1 MQGPV
6 LGLDLGARR
15 IGLAISDEKGV
26 LAFPVGYLERAGLER
41 DLAALRALVAERG
54 ATRIVVGLPL
64 QLDGREGPGARAAR
78 EFARALA
85 AATSLP
91 VDLMDERLTTVEAE
105 HALRGAPRKARRARK
120 QVIDA
125 MAATL
130 MLRSWLEA
138 SGPRDRVG

>member
-1 MQGPV
+1 MQGPI

-15 IGLAISDEKGV
+15 IGLAISDERGV

-41 DLAALRALVAERG
+41 DLVALRALVAERG

-64 QLDGREGPGARAAR
+64 QLDGREGAGARAAR
-78 EFARALA
+78 EFARALGE
-85 AATSLP
+85 ATSLR
-91 VDLMDERLTTVEAE
+91 VELMDERLTTALAE
-105 HALRGAPRKARRARK
+105 RALREAPRAARRGRK

-138 SGPRDRVG
+138 SIPRDPA

>member
-1 MQGPV
+1 MQGPI

-15 IGLAISDEKGV
+15 IGLAISDARGV
-26 LAFPVGYLERAGLER
+26 LAFPVGYLERTGLQR

-64 QLDGREGPGARAAR
+64 RLDGREGPGARAAR
-78 EFARALA
+78 EFARALG
-85 AATSLP
+85 AATSLR
-91 VDLMDERLTTVEAE
+91 VELMDERLTSVEAE
-105 HALRGAPRKARRARK
+105 RALREAPPRTRRARK

-138 SGPRDRVG
+138 SSPRDPA